1 MNTHHV
7 FFNRRTASYAN
18 WLGRFRFG
26 LWLIRKHAEWTG
38 RIYTVTITRDGTT
51 KAGHV

>member
-1 MNTHHV
+1 MHRSHI
-7 FFNRRTASYAN
+7 FFSPRTASYAN

-38 RIYTVTITRDGTT
+38 RIYTVTIMRDGTT
-51 KAGHV
+51 REGRV